1 MARCSDIDPLTTAY
15 VDGEVPPGD
24 RLRLA
29 GHIDECPACHRNVA
43 AEAAARTVVRAHAET
58 LIDAAP
64 ADLRGRC
71 AAAARAP
78 SSGWGLT
85 RLSQARW
92 PMALAATLL
101 LAVGAAVAY
110 GTIYPSR
117 AAAAQL
123 TLDHL
128 KCFALFAR
136 ASALQPADV
145 QAALKARFGFDVAL
159 PDADQADGLTLVGGR
174 RCLYLDGEVAHILYR
189 RGQVPVSLFVLP
201 PGARLSH
208 TELDVLGHTAVAFE
222 RGGLTWVVLSR
233 GARADVERMAA
244 VFGRSAAQ

>member
-1 MARCSDIDPLTTAY
+1 MARCSDIDPLTTPY
-15 VDGEVPPGD
+15 VDGEVPPGE

-29 GHIDECPACHRNVA
+29 GHIDDCPSCHRNVT
-43 AEAAARTVVRAHAET
+43 AEAAARTLVRAHAEA
-58 LIDAAP
+58 LVDAAP
-64 ADLRGRC
+64 ADLRVRC
-71 AAAARAP
+71 AAAARPRQA
-78 SSGWGLT
+78 GWGLA

-92 PMALAATLL
+92 PMAMAATLL

-128 KCFALFAR
+128 KCFALFGQPA
-136 ASALQPADV
+136 ALQPADV
-145 QAALKARFGFDVAL
+145 QAALKAQFGFDVAL
-159 PDADQADGLTLVGGR
+159 PDGDHADGLTLVGGR
-174 RCLYLDGEVAHILYR
+174 RCLYLDGSVAHILYR

-208 TELDVLGHTAVAFE
+208 TELDVLGHTAVAFA
-222 RGGLTWVVLSR
+222 RGGRTWVVLSR
-233 GARADVERMAA
+233 DARADVERMAA

>member
-29 GHIDECPACHRNVA
+29 GHIDECPSCHRNVA

-71 AAAARAP
+71 AAARAP
-78 SSGWGLT
+78 RAGWGLV

-128 KCFALFAR
+128 KCFALFGQP
-136 ASALQPADV
+136 SAVQPADV
-145 QAALKARFGFDVAL
+145 QAALKAQLGLDVAL
-159 PDADQADGLTLVGGR
+159 PDADHADGLTLVGGR
-174 RCLYLDGEVAHILYR
+174 RCLYLDGSVAHILYR
-189 RGQVPVSLFVLP
+189 RGPVPVSLFVLP

-208 TELDVLGHTAVAFE
+208 TERDVLGHTAVAFA
-222 RGGLTWVVLSR
+222 RGGRTWVVLSR
-233 GARADVERMAA
+233 DARADVERMAA